1 MKIALL
7 LPNISISGG
16 VHVALSHARALQI
29 RGHEITLIDVS
40 ESYDADEIQVTG
52 DALNVRS
59 LGSVRDLSFDLVIT
73 TWWETI
79 ENIPFIKSS
88 KVINFI
94 QSLEYRFYPEND
106 FRSIYAKLLQF
117 IPTSSIT
124 VANWMV
130 DPISRSIGTYQC
142 AVVLNGLPQAF
153 LPMKATPNSTGRSGA
168 PLRILVE
175 GPANLEFKGVKQATE
190 ILKNLDF
197 PIDATYVNTSGVEPD
212 FDTTIY
218 KKVFSSM
225 SQADFSE
232 VLEANDVL
240 LKLSKVEGMFGPPL
254 EAFSRGCTVVCYPVT
269 GHDEYILD
277 GKNALVAS
285 IGNAEEVTA
294 HLKRLSKDRE
304 LLEEL
309 QRGGIQ
315 TAQSWVTMNDSSE
328 QFASLI
334 EDMCNSAN
342 SVEALVP
349 IVEKMKEVRN
359 ELEALSSKFAEL
371 ELALGDAS
379 NELTTANN
387 HNEYLEQVIVNLE
400 KSVQVIQGLYNA
412 KKFDATPRGTVERI
426 LRKIHIIPN
435 SRESKV

>member
-40 ESYDADEIQVTG
+40 GSYDADEIQVAG

-59 LGSVRDLSFDLVIT
+59 LGSARDLFFDLVIT

-79 ENIPFIKSS
+79 ENIPIVKSN
-88 KVINFI
+88 KAINFI
-94 QSLEYRFYPEND
+94 QSLEYRFYPKND
-106 FRSIYAKLLQF
+106 FRASYAKLLQL

-130 DPISRSIGTYQC
+130 DPISRSIGAYQC
-142 AVVLNGLPQAF
+142 KVVLNGLPRAF
-153 LPMKATPNSTGRSGA
+153 LPMKATPNSTGRSGG
-168 PLRILVE
+168 PLRVLVE

-197 PIDATYVNTSGVEPD
+197 PIDATYVNTSGIEPD
-212 FDTTIY
+212 FDTAIY
-218 KKVFSSM
+218 NKVFSSM

-240 LKLSKVEGMFGPPL
+240 LKLSTVEGMFGPPL
-254 EAFSRGCTVVCYPVT
+254 EAFSRGCTVICFPVT

-285 IGNAEEVTA
+285 LGNAEEVTS
-294 HLKRLSKDRE
+294 HLKRLGKDRE

-309 QRGGIQ
+309 QRGGIE
-315 TAQSWVTMNDSSE
+315 TAQSWITMDDSSE
-328 QFASLI
+328 QFASSI
-334 EDMCNSAN
+334 EDMYNSAS

-349 IVEKMKEVRN
+349 IVLKMKEVRS
-359 ELEALSSKFAEL
+359 ELEALSSKISEL
-371 ELALGDAS
+371 ELSLGEAN
-379 NELTTANN
+379 NELARASN
-387 HNEYLEQVIVNLE
+387 HNEYLEGL
-400 KSVQVIQGLYNA
+400 VQEFKHLYEI
-412 KKFDATPRGTVERI
+412 KKYDATIRGTIDRI
-426 LRKIHIIPN
+426 LTKLHVMPKARA
-435 SRESKV
+435 SKVK

>member
-29 RGHEITLIDVS
+29 RGHEVTLIDVS
-40 ESYDADEIQVTG
+40 GSYDADEIQVAG
-52 DALNVRS
+52 DALNARS
-59 LGSVRDLSFDLVIT
+59 LDSARDLSFDLVIT

-79 ENIPFIKSS
+79 ESIPFIKSN
-88 KVINFI
+88 KAINFI

-106 FRSIYAKLLQF
+106 FRASYAKLLQL

-142 AVVLNGLPQAF
+142 EVVLNGLPQAF
-153 LPMKATPNSTGRSGA
+153 RPTKASPNSVGTSDA
-168 PLRILVE
+168 PLRVLVE

-197 PIDATYVNTSGVEPD
+197 PIDATYVNTSGIEPD
-212 FDTTIY
+212 FETAIY

-240 LKLSKVEGMFGPPL
+240 LKLSTVEGMFGPPL
-254 EAFSRGCTVVCYPVT
+254 EAFSRGCTVICFPVT

-285 IGNAEEVTA
+285 LGNAEEVTA
-294 HLKRLSKDRE
+294 HLNRLSKDRE
-304 LLEEL
+304 LLEAL
-309 QRGGIQ
+309 QRGGIE
-315 TAQSWVTMNDSSE
+315 TARSWITMDDSSE
-328 QFASLI
+328 QFASSI
-334 EDMCNSAN
+334 EDMYSSAN

-349 IVEKMKEVRN
+349 MIEKMKEVRS

-371 ELALGDAS
+371 ELSLGDAN
-379 NELTTANN
+379 NELTRASN
-387 HNEYLEQVIVNLE
+387 HNEYLEGL
-400 KSVQVIQGLYNA
+400 VQEFKHLYEI
-412 KKFDATPRGTVERI
+412 KKYDATLRGTIDRI
-426 LRKIHIIPN
+426 LKKLHVMPQARGSQVN
-435 SRESKV
+435 